1 MIGIECLF
9 IILLSGTPYIFVT
22 QGLVVAKGKKALE
35 SKFQGDFIKEV
46 RERFPGCEVLKN
58 DANYIQGIP
67 DLTILHGDRYAV
79 LEWKR
84 ESNSER
90 QANQEW
96 YIEKFNTMSYA
107 SFISPENKE
116 AVLDELQHALS
127 PRRKAR
133 VPKRQ

>member
-1 MIGIECLF
+1 M
-9 IILLSGTPYIFVT
+9 T
-22 QGLVVAKGKKALE
+22 KGKKALE

-46 RERFPGCEVLKN
+46 RERFPDCEVLKN

-84 ESNSER
+84 ETNSER
-90 QANQEW
+90 QANQAW
-96 YIEKFNTMSYA
+96 YIDKFNRMSYA

-116 AVLDELQHALS
+116 AVLDELQLALS
-127 PRRKAR
+127 PRRKTR
-133 VPKRQ
+133 IPKRQ